1 MGWRT
6 RVAGTI
12 VAGGVLCGGPPAAAE
27 PVAPPPIP
35 SLPIPGLPFP
45 APQRDMPTVEVP
57 SRTAISVRSILPD
70 LKWGTPNQHEVRSG
84 LSVVKLYVVD
94 YALRHGDGA
103 AQDREL
109 GERMIRFSDDGA
121 ADTLAAKYPAAIDA
135 VAKEY
140 GLTETHGSGGWGTA
154 STSTADVADFLA
166 AKLRDDPD
174 SPILGWM
181 AAASDTAADG
191 TKQDWGTARLP
202 RVTGTKWGWADQG
215 IPEVASASFGP
226 GFTVSAHTY
235 GTAAEQTDDVTSVV
249 PQVLGEFLESA
260 WPWTELER
268 LIEPE
273 LRRQR

>member
-1 MGWRT
+1 M
-6 RVAGTI
+6 VAG
-12 VAGGVLCGGPPAAAE
+12 VVLCGGPLAGAD
-27 PVAPPPIP
+27 PVAPPSIP
-35 SLPIPGLPFP
+35 LPPLPGLPFP
-45 APQRDMPTVEVP
+45 VPQRELPTVEVP

-70 LKWGTPNQHEVRSG
+70 LKWGTPNESEARSG

-109 GERMIRFSDDGA
+109 GERMIRLSDDAA
-121 ADTLAAKYPAAIDA
+121 ADALSAKYPTAIDD
-135 VAKEY
+135 VAAEY
-140 GLTETHGSGGWGTA
+140 KLTATHGQGGWSLS

-166 AKLRDDPD
+166 VKLRDDPD

-181 AAASDTAADG
+181 ADASPIAADG

-215 IPEVASASFGP
+215 TPEVASASFGP

-235 GTAAEQTDDVTSVV
+235 GTADEQTEDVTAVV
-249 PQVLGEFLESA
+249 PDVLGAFLYRSS
-260 WPWTELER
+260 P
-268 LIEPE
+268 
-273 LRRQR
+273 